1 MRSRLAQ
8 PAKSAFW
15 AFFTLA
21 ACAAPLMAADTRIS
35 FQVATGSSA
44 GTYFP
49 VGEAIAGLV
58 SHPPGIG
65 RCEAP
70 GVCGPIGLIASAR
83 TSQGSFDNLAQV
95 ESGAVDSGLAQSD
108 IVAAAIKGEGI
119 FKKDG
124 PRRHVRV
131 IASLFEEDVH
141 LVASTRS
148 RIKSVSDLRGK
159 RVALGLASSGIGF
172 TAREIFAAWGVAE
185 KSVRLSNQDT
195 QTEVAAMKAG
205 TLDAFFMV
213 GGVPES
219 ALGELLSSGTA
230 RLVALDG
237 KNRDKLVKAV
247 PSLLP
252 ATIPAGAY
260 PNIGAVETISTR
272 AVWIVRDS
280 ASETLVHDMTRALFN
295 PANRDQLSLSH
306 PSAREIS
313 LAAASRNPPAPL
325 HPGAARYY
333 KEMAGQAL
341 R

>member
-15 AFFTLA
+15 ALFTLA
-21 ACAAPLMAADTRIS
+21 ACAAPLMAADSRIS

-65 RCEAP
+65 RCEVP
-70 GVCGPIGLIASAR
+70 GVCGPAGLIASAR

-219 ALGELLSSGTA
+219 ALSLTTGLVRPFGYYDGMLFEVSSAALGPE
-230 RLVALDG
+230 RLVAAGGRYDG
-237 KNRDKLVKAV
+237 
-247 PSLLP
+247 LP
-252 ATIPAGAY
+252 ARLGGP
-260 PNIGAVETISTR
+260 EETR
-272 AVWIVRDS
+272 AVGCIVRPG
-280 ASETLVHDMTRALFN
+280 RAWK
-295 PANRDQLSLSH
+295 
-306 PSAREIS
+306 E
-313 LAAASRNPPAPL
+313 
-325 HPGAARYY
+325 GAA
-333 KEMAGQAL
+333 
-341 R
+341 